1 MSIIK
6 FLLGL
11 IGIEYVSLEDRV
23 EALEQ
28 YITEREL

>member
-11 IGIEYVSLEDRV
+11 IGIEYISLEDRV
-23 EALEQ
+23 AALEQ
-28 YITEREL
+28 YIAEREL